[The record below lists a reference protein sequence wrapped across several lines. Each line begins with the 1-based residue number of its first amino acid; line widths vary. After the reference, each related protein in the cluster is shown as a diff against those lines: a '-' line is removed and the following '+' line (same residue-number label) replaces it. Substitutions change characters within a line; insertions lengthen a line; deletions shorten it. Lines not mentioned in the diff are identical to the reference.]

1 MVIMHVMMKDVNH
14 VLVVWV
20 VLDHHVI
27 FIQVNVNVNLVL
39 VEGKH
44 RYDCVGNVDVYFF
57 FLLIYLENV
66 MFVCQVIGI

>member
-27 FIQVNVNVNLVL
+27 FIQVNVNVNQVL
-39 VEGKH
+39 VEGKK
-44 RYDCVGNVDVYFF
+44 RD
-57 FLLIYLENV
+57 IIE
-66 MFVCQVIGI
+66 